1 MIYCLRASGQLV
13 VMGMNMIL
21 GAVGT
26 LEGAKLAGQRGNNYS
41 DWDKAQKKCEPFH
54 LDIVVWVG
62 WFSCRHHEENLLWDT
77 STHHL
82 DFSWLSCRPFMPETI
97 MKSPNGVYWCPLKGF
112 PHSECA
118 KIPHQ

>member
-54 LDIVVWVG
+54 LDIVVGGMVQLQTPRG
-62 WFSCRHHEENLLWDT
+62 K
-77 STHHL
+77 
-82 DFSWLSCRPFMPETI
+82 PFM
-97 MKSPNGVYWCPLKGF
+97 G
-112 PHSECA
+112 
-118 KIPHQ
+118 HQYTPFGLFMVVV